1 METSDSSAAKPVARA
16 RLTQGPVVSS
26 LLKLVIPMI
35 VGLLAVISQPVID
48 TYFVGLL
55 GTRELAAMAYIFPVA
70 FIVSSALIGIGV
82 GATAVI
88 SRSIGAANWS
98 EVQHATLHTFLLALV
113 VTLGVAAILL
123 PLQDTIFRVLGAEE
137 SLIPLIKDYMSVYLA
152 GMAIMGPSMISG
164 SALRAKGDVAWSSVI
179 MIIAAVTNAVVDP
192 LFIFGWGFIPA
203 LGLKGAAIAS
213 LAANLLAGAA
223 GMALLLRGDRM
234 IALDLGG
241 LGLMKQNWKRILHVG
256 LPSALT
262 NSITPISAAILVA
275 IVSEFGEAAVAG
287 WGVASR
293 IEMMALIIPL
303 ALSACIGPF
312 VGQNMG
318 AGEIGRMRAAMR
330 AAFLFAAGYALVI
343 WAVLA
348 LFAQPIASAFDDN
361 PDTIAYAATYLVA
374 APGAY
379 PLYAL
384 LMITAGA
391 FNALGIPRPNM
402 VLYTLKLV
410 GIYLPVALYAAPR
423 YGFEGVVAANVLS
436 NVIPGVLAIIWY
448 KARFPRPKTEDVQ
461 PLPDAAVLGFSKQ

>member
-1 METSDSSAAKPVARA
+1 METSDTPAAKPVAPP
-16 RLTQGPVVSS
+16 RLTQGPVLSS
-26 LLKLVIPMI
+26 LLKLVVPMI
-35 VGLLAVISQPVID
+35 IGLIAVISQPVID

-70 FIVSSALIGIGV
+70 FIVSSVLIGIGI

-88 SRSIGAANWS
+88 SRSIGASDWS
-98 EVQHATLHTFLLALV
+98 DVQHATLHTFLLALAATV
-113 VTLGVAAILL
+113 GVAALLL
-123 PLQDTIFRVLGAEE
+123 PLQDQVFQLLGADET
-137 SLIPLIKDYMSVYLA
+137 LIPLIKDYMSVYLA
-152 GMAIMGPSMISG
+152 GMAIMGPSMISS
-164 SALRAKGDVAWSSVI
+164 SALRARGDVTWSSLI
-179 MIIAAVTNAVVDP
+179 MIISAVTNAILDP
-192 LFIFGWGFIPA
+192 LFIFGWEFIPA
-203 LGLKGAAIAS
+203 LGLRGAAIAS
-213 LAANLLAGAA
+213 LAANLFAGAA

-241 LGLMKQNWKRILHVG
+241 FDLMKQNWKRILHVG

-275 IVSEFGEAAVAG
+275 IVSDFGEAAVAG

-318 AGEIGRMRAAMR
+318 AGKIQRMRDAMR
-330 AAFLFAAGYALVI
+330 LAFLLAAGYALLI

-348 LFAQPIASAFDDN
+348 VFAQPIAGAFDDN
-361 PDTIAYAATYLVA
+361 PDTIAYAATYLMA

-379 PLYAL
+379 PLYAF

-410 GIYLPVALYAAPR
+410 VIYLPVALYAAPR
-423 YGFEGVVAANVLS
+423 FGFEGVVAANVLS
-436 NVIPGVLAIIWY
+436 NVIPGVLAVIWY
-448 KARFPRPKTEDVQ
+448 KVRFPRPKAEPAQGVPGD
-461 PLPDAAVLGFSKQ
+461 PALGFSKQ